1 LSSRKVPDTKKSL
14 PSADAPSEKVFPVVP
29 TLVVLWSHDQRAM
42 AGLREG
48 VQRRL
53 APLAEAGA
61 LEWIGPFSSEDE
73 ITPEGLARACET
85 LLSLDLWRRL
95 VERGYQPD
103 LPRTG
108 SPVSLQVVFLVDR
121 MGAESEGPP
130 LKVIQEAQKLLAR
143 RARLAPILVWLG
155 SQPEPAPQNLNAYW
169 PRIRMEPVAAGGFAV
184 NPLQVLA
191 AAEHLLVALMGSDFV
206 RILGSIVKESSTEW
220 IVLGASALMLHP
232 HIEGWLREAVLG
244 EILAPLVAPLAE
256 TEIDRIEKAIG
267 ERARQVRESLLEE
280 ASAALKESG
289 WGVEIEHL
297 GIRKCILQKAALLE
311 ALFGAYRGGITAEPL
326 SRRDGKNWP
335 RQLLSLISALAEPFF
350 PGQTIGETLYHN
362 YRELSERLEQ
372 WLGEKWRGL
381 APRAREEYQDI
392 AVLLGSFLDRGL
404 VAQISPEKRPSWWFT
419 ERPLPAGIPAAI
431 TALLALQKHLC
442 EGNDLEDARGP
453 VREPVRPAPLNDDA
467 YLRVAGDTDA
477 QIVREN
483 LLRYAHFAR
492 TLASPWGVLLYLI
505 PAWPLGTFL
514 IQILVHWEPAPAF
527 LVTGLALLLIGIAE
541 LAYWWLWKARSLL
554 KTVQRNAH
562 RALASRVMTLTARAI
577 QDYRYWMLSR
587 LREAECVLVDLYAAF
602 LQRYAATKEPS
613 RSLREVRSQEVNGCT
628 YLMVHK
634 GEIQRWK
641 REAVKALQQYPDWKG
656 ESGPFESA
664 ITARIV
670 ARVWP
675 LPEQPLPSQAMLEE
689 LESAS
694 ARVVRECAPH
704 PHQYKA
710 GVVAEMEVDPLKGGK
725 RWNWLWQRAY
735 PLGIVESPGAE
746 FTIVMAPE
754 EALSGPTGR
763 ESPYWQPDWRTALTL
778 QGQEEM
784 CIRGIVERKRGE

>member
-1 LSSRKVPDTKKSL
+1 MSSRKVPDTKKSL
-14 PSADAPSEKVFPVVP
+14 ASADVPTEKGFSVFP
-29 TLVVLWSHDQRAM
+29 TLVVLWGRNQRAM

-53 APLAEAGA
+53 APLSEVGA
-61 LEWIGPFSSEDE
+61 LKWMGPFASEEE

-103 LPRTG
+103 LPRPG
-108 SPVSLQVVFLVDR
+108 SSAGLQVVFLVDR
-121 MGAESEGPP
+121 IEAESESPP
-130 LKVIQEAQKLLAR
+130 LKVVQEAQKLLAR

-155 SQPEPAPQNLNAYW
+155 SKPEPAPQNLNAYW
-169 PRIRMEPVAAGGFAV
+169 PRIRMEPMAASGFGV
-184 NPLQVLA
+184 DPQQVLA
-191 AAEHLLVALMGSDFV
+191 ATEHLLVALMGSDFV
-206 RILGSIVKESSTEW
+206 RILGSVVKESDTEW
-220 IVLGASALMLHP
+220 IVLGTSALILHP
-232 HIEGWLREAVLG
+232 RIEEWLQEAVL
-244 EILAPLVAPLAE
+244 EETLAPLVASLPE
-256 TEIDRIEKAIG
+256 TEIDRIEKAMG
-267 ERARQVRESLLEE
+267 ERARQARESLLEE

-289 WGVEIEHL
+289 WEVEVEHL
-297 GIRKCILQKAALLE
+297 GIRKCVLQKPDLLE
-311 ALFGAYRGGITAEPL
+311 TLFGAYRGGITAERL
-326 SRRDGKNWP
+326 SGRDGKNWP
-335 RQLLSLISALAEPFF
+335 QQLLSLISALAEPFF
-350 PGQTIGETLYHN
+350 PGHTIGEKLYHN
-362 YRELSERLEQ
+362 YRELSETLEQ
-372 WLGEKWRGL
+372 WLGERWRGL
-381 APRAREEYQDI
+381 APRVREEYQDI

-404 VAQISPEKRPSWWFT
+404 VAQILPEKRPSWWFT
-419 ERPLPAGIPAAI
+419 ERSLPTGLPATIA
-431 TALLALQKHLC
+431 ALLALQKHLC
-442 EGNDLEDARGP
+442 EGGNLEDLRGP
-453 VREPVRPAPLNDDA
+453 ARESVRPAPLNDDA
-467 YLRVAGDTDA
+467 YLRAAGDTDA
-477 QIVREN
+477 QIVRDN

-505 PAWPLGTFL
+505 PAWPLGTYL
-514 IQILVHWEPAPAF
+514 IQLLVHWEPVPTF
-527 LVTGLALLLIGIAE
+527 LVTGLALFLIGIAE

-554 KTVQRNAH
+554 KTVQRDAH
-562 RALASRVMTLTARAI
+562 RALVSRVMTLTARAI

-602 LQRYAATKEPS
+602 LQRYAATKEAS
-613 RSLREVRSQEVNGCT
+613 QALREARSQEVNGCT
-628 YLMVHK
+628 YLLVHK

-641 REAVKALQQYPDWKG
+641 KEAVEALQRYPDWKG
-656 ESGPFESA
+656 ESDPLESA
-664 ITARIV
+664 IAARIV

-689 LESAS
+689 LESAC

-710 GVVAEMEVDPLKGGK
+710 GVVAEMEVDPLKGGR

-754 EALSGPTGR
+754 EALSGPTGK
-763 ESPYWQPDWRTALTL
+763 ESPYWQRDWRTALTL